1 MMTKSKYGKIK
12 GIFLLTYKD
21 ITMTNSFDFT
31 AHVNDKLSDAV
42 ALERESIGFYDL
54 CDQDITPFLE
64 LAATV
69 SQKNIVIIGIGGSAL
84 GASAVYRFLDLVRSF
99 EKKLHILDT
108 TDPLVLESKLNS
120 FDMDDAYYCLISKSG
135 GTIETIAVAKYIDT
149 AVSLDKENCVVITDE
164 ASILEKFADSRGIQ
178 HFAIPDNVGGR
189 FSVLSSAGLI
199 PLALVGVDIK
209 LLLEGAQK
217 VRDGFFNDQGYCH
230 SLMLKATYYAQ
241 HANTYN
247 INCLFSYSEV
257 FREFNAWYVQL
268 WGESLGKKQR
278 HSELHVGLTPIG
290 LIGPTDQHSFLQL
303 IVDGKRDKS
312 VTVIKIKE
320 FENEL
325 RIPDNSFENLEAMD
339 IINGFSFAELINM
352 QADSMME
359 ALDSLDDIPLDII
372 EIESVNASEI
382 GQLILY
388 YELLTALVANMLDIN
403 AYDQPGVEMG
413 KVILKEKLKGK

>member
-1 MMTKSKYGKIK
+1 
-12 GIFLLTYKD
+12 
-21 ITMTNSFDFT
+21 MTNSFEFR
-31 AHVNDKLSDAV
+31 AHVNDQLSDAV
-42 ALERESIGFYDL
+42 EKERKSIGFYDL

-64 LAATV
+64 LASSV
-69 SQKNIVIIGIGGSAL
+69 KQKNIVIIGIGGSAL

-120 FDMDDAYYCLISKSG
+120 FDMDDAYYALISKSG

-149 AVSLDKENCVVITDE
+149 AITLNKNNCVVITDKG
-164 ASILEKFADSRGIQ
+164 SMLEKFADSRSIK

-189 FSVLSSAGLI
+189 FSVLSSAGLV

-209 LLLEGAQK
+209 LLLDGART

-230 SLMLKATYYAQ
+230 SLMQKATFYAQ

-320 FENEL
+320 FENEM
-325 RIPDNSFENLEAMD
+325 RIPDNSFENLESMD
-339 IINGFSFAELINM
+339 IINGYSFAELINM

-413 KVILKEKLKGK
+413 KVILKDKLRGK

>member
-1 MMTKSKYGKIK
+1 
-12 GIFLLTYKD
+12 
-21 ITMTNSFDFT
+21 MTNTFDFT
-31 AHVNDKLSDAV
+31 SHVNDRLSDAI
-42 ALERESIGFYDL
+42 AKERESIGFYDL
-54 CDQDITPFLE
+54 CDQDISPFLE
-64 LAATV
+64 LATTV
-69 SQKNIVIIGIGGSAL
+69 VQKNIVIIGIGGSAL

-108 TDPLVLESKLNS
+108 TDPLVLGSKLNS
-120 FDMDDAYYCLISKSG
+120 FDMKDAYYCLISKSG

-149 AVSLDKENCVVITDE
+149 AISLHRENCVVITDE
-164 ASILEKFADSRGIQ
+164 ASVLEKFARSRKIKHYG
-178 HFAIPDNVGGR
+178 IPDNVGGR

-209 LLLEGAQK
+209 SLLEGAQK
-217 VRDGFFNDQGYCH
+217 VRDAFFNEQGYCH
-230 SLMLKATYYAQ
+230 SLMQKATFYAQ

-278 HSELHVGLTPIG
+278 HSELHVGLTPVG

-320 FENEL
+320 FDNPMA
-325 RIPDNSFENLEAMD
+325 IPENSFENLEALD
-339 IINGFSFAELINM
+339 IINGYRFSELINM
-352 QADSMME
+352 QADSMVE
-359 ALDSLDDIPLDII
+359 ALHSLDDIPLDII

-413 KVILKEKLKGK
+413 KVILKEKLKGE

>member
-1 MMTKSKYGKIK
+1 
-12 GIFLLTYKD
+12 
-21 ITMTNSFDFT
+21 MTNSFEFSP
-31 AHVNDKLSDAV
+31 HVNDQLSDAI
-42 ALERESIGFYDL
+42 AREREHIGFYDL
-54 CDQDITPFLE
+54 CDQDIGPFLD
-64 LAATV
+64 LAASV
-69 SQKNIVIIGIGGSAL
+69 KQKNIVIIGIGGSAL

-108 TDPLVLESKLNS
+108 TDPLVLGSKLNS
-120 FDMDDAYYCLISKSG
+120 FDMQDAYYCLISKSG
-135 GTIETIAVAKYIDT
+135 GTIETVAVAKYIDNEIM
-149 AVSLDKENCVVITDE
+149 LKRENSVVITD
-164 ASILEKFADSRGIQ
+164 SGSMLEQFAHSRGIS
-178 HFAIPDNVGGR
+178 HFSIPDDVGGR

-217 VRDGFFNDQGYCH
+217 VRDAFFNDQGYCH
-230 SLMLKATYYAQ
+230 SLMQKATFYAQ

-278 HSELHVGLTPIG
+278 HSELHVGLTPVG

-320 FENEL
+320 FDNPMK
-325 RIPDNSFENLEAMD
+325 IPNSSFENMESMD
-339 IINGFSFAELINM
+339 IINGYSFSELINM

-359 ALDSLDDIPLDII
+359 ALHALDDIPLDII

-413 KVILKEKLKGK
+413 KVILKEKLKG

>member
-1 MMTKSKYGKIK
+1 
-12 GIFLLTYKD
+12 
-21 ITMTNSFDFT
+21 MTNSFEFR
-31 AHVNDKLSDAV
+31 AHVNDQLSDAV
-42 ALERESIGFYDL
+42 AFERKTIGFYDL

-64 LAATV
+64 LASRV
-69 SQKNIVIIGIGGSAL
+69 KQKNIVIIGIGGSAL

-108 TDPLVLESKLNS
+108 TDPLVLESKLKS
-120 FDMDDAYYCLISKSG
+120 FDMDDAYYALISKSG
-135 GTIETIAVAKYIDT
+135 GTIETIAVAKYIDSAIT
-149 AVSLDKENCVVITDE
+149 LDEKNCVVITDE
-164 ASILEKFADSRGIQ
+164 GSMLEKFADSRAIQ

-189 FSVLSSAGLI
+189 FSVLSSAGLV

-209 LLLEGAQK
+209 LLLDGART
-217 VRDGFFNDQGYCH
+217 VRDGFFNDQDYCH
-230 SLMLKATYYAQ
+230 SLMQKATFYAQ

-278 HSELHVGLTPIG
+278 HSELHVGLTPVG

-320 FENEL
+320 FENEM
-325 RIPDNSFENLEAMD
+325 RIPQNSFKHLESMD
-339 IINGFSFAELINM
+339 IINGYSFSELINM

-413 KVILKEKLKGK
+413 KIILKDKLRGK

>member
-1 MMTKSKYGKIK
+1 
-12 GIFLLTYKD
+12 
-21 ITMTNSFDFT
+21 MTNTFDFSP
-31 AHVNDKLSDAV
+31 HVNDRLSDAI
-42 ALERESIGFYDL
+42 AREREHIGFYDL

-64 LAATV
+64 LAASV
-69 SQKNIVIIGIGGSAL
+69 EQKNIVIIGIGGSAL

-108 TDPLVLESKLNS
+108 TDPLVLGSKLNS
-120 FDMDDAYYCLISKSG
+120 FDMQDAYYCLISKSG
-135 GTIETIAVAKYIDT
+135 GTIETIAVAKYIDNEIKLERQNS
-149 AVSLDKENCVVITDE
+149 VIITD
-164 ASILEKFADSRGIQ
+164 SGSMLEQFARSRKISC
-178 HFAIPDNVGGR
+178 FTIPDDVGGR

-209 LLLEGAQK
+209 LLLSGAQK
-217 VRDGFFNDQGYCH
+217 VRDAFFNDQGYCH
-230 SLMLKATYYAQ
+230 SLMQKATFYAQ

-278 HSELHVGLTPIG
+278 HSELHVGLTPVG

-320 FENEL
+320 FDNPMM
-325 RIPDNSFENLEAMD
+325 IPESSFENMESMD
-339 IINGFSFAELINM
+339 IINGYRFSELINM

-359 ALDSLDDIPLDII
+359 ALSALDDIPLDII

-413 KVILKEKLKGK
+413 KVILKEKLKG

>member
-1 MMTKSKYGKIK
+1 MINT
-12 GIFLLTYKD
+12 
-21 ITMTNSFDFT
+21 FDFRT
-31 AHVNDKLSDAV
+31 KVNDELADSIAQ
-42 ALERESIGFYDL
+42 ERKTIGFYDL
-54 CDQDITPFLE
+54 CDQDIQPYLT
-64 LAATV
+64 LAQKV
-69 SQKNIVIIGIGGSAL
+69 KQKNIVIIGIGGSAL
-84 GASAVYRFLDLVRSF
+84 GSSAVYRFLDLVGSF
-99 EKKLHILDT
+99 DKKLHILDT

-120 FDMDDAYYCLISKSG
+120 FDMKDAYYTLISKSG
-135 GTIETIAVAKYIDT
+135 STVETIAVAKYIDNRVGLT
-149 AVSLDKENCVVITDE
+149 KENCVVITDE
-164 ASILEKFADSRGIQ
+164 GSALEKFADTRAMS
-178 HFAIPDNVGGR
+178 HFSIPENVGGR
-189 FSVLSSAGLI
+189 FSVLSAAGLV
-199 PLALVGVDIK
+199 PLALVGVDIA

-217 VRDGFFNDQGYCH
+217 VRDGFFNDNGYCNQ
-230 SLMLKATYYAQ
+230 MMQKATYYAQ

-278 HSELHVGLTPIG
+278 HSELHVGLTPVG

-320 FENEL
+320 FENSM
-325 RIPDNSFENLEAMD
+325 RIPNITFENLEAMD
-339 IINGFSFAELINM
+339 IINDYSFSELINM
-352 QADSMME
+352 QADSMVE
-359 ALDSLDDIPLDII
+359 ALDALDDIPLDII

>member
-1 MMTKSKYGKIK
+1 
-12 GIFLLTYKD
+12 
-21 ITMTNSFDFT
+21 MTNTFDFT
-31 AHVNDKLSDAV
+31 THVNDRLSDAI
-42 ALERESIGFYDL
+42 ALEREHIGFYDL

-64 LAATV
+64 LASSV
-69 SQKNIVIIGIGGSAL
+69 KQKNIVIIGIGGSAL

-108 TDPLVLESKLNS
+108 TDPLVLGSKLNS
-120 FDMDDAYYCLISKSG
+120 FDMQDAYYCLISKSG
-135 GTIETIAVAKYIDT
+135 GTIETVAVAKYIDNEIT
-149 AVSLDKENCVVITDE
+149 LERENSVVITDSG
-164 ASILEKFADSRGIQ
+164 SILEQFARSREIS
-178 HFAIPDNVGGR
+178 HFSIPDDVGGR

-217 VRDGFFNDQGYCH
+217 VRDAFFNDQGYCH
-230 SLMLKATYYAQ
+230 SLMQKATFYAQ

-278 HSELHVGLTPIG
+278 HSELHVGLTPVG

-320 FENEL
+320 FDNPMK
-325 RIPDNSFENLEAMD
+325 IPESSFENMESMD
-339 IINGFSFAELINM
+339 IINGYSFSELINM

-359 ALDSLDDIPLDII
+359 ALDALDDIPLDII

-413 KVILKEKLKGK
+413 KVILKEKLKGS